1 MKQKEL
7 KQLSRHIING
17 EKEERL
23 STLTMEEKA
32 RLLDILKEREAELLN
47 KIQEADLEIM
57 ALRNEIAYAEKKL
70 SRIKGYTPVDNESI
84 MLS

>member
-32 RLLDILKEREAELLN
+32 KLLKSKQKEKN
-47 KIQEADLEIM
+47 W
-57 ALRNEIAYAEKKL
+57 
-70 SRIKGYTPVDNESI
+70 
-84 MLS
+84 